1 MLKNP
6 EGKKYTEYQYSE
18 KFQGISVFQGKRE
31 LLKNPESK
39 KYIPYS
45 ENFQCKR
52 KLFKTPECKKYILSS
67 ENFQGKGK
75 LRFQGKRKLLKIL
88 NMKSIFTT
96 VKIFRASGSCS
107 KIVNCEKFFN
117 TVYIHLGTIC
127 VIWANVV
134 CNQDQRRDRL

>member
-45 ENFQCKR
+45 EHFQCKR
-52 KLFKTPECKKYILSS
+52 KLFKTPECKNILNTVKNSRATLFSGQAQVVKNPGCEKYIHYS
-67 ENFQGKGK
+67 ENFQGNCF
-75 LRFQGKRKLLKIL
+75 FQRKLKFLKNREL
-88 NMKSIFTT
+88 
-96 VKIFRASGSCS
+96 
-107 KIVNCEKFFN
+107 
-117 TVYIHLGTIC
+117 
-127 VIWANVV
+127 
-134 CNQDQRRDRL
+134 